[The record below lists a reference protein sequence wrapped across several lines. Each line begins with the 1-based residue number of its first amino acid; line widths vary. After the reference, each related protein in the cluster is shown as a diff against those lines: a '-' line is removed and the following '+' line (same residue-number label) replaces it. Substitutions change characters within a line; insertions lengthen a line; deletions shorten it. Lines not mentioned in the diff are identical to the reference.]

1 MLTDN
6 ISRYRSGTFADTLG
20 VIEHRRTRPYRP
32 QTNGKVCEDL
42 SRPVAPPDRFAH
54 PVNHR
59 VIRNAAINP
68 DEYAVGWM
76 KRGPTGILGTN
87 RRDAAQTVETLL
99 QDAPALLAAGKT
111 TRQRLDV
118 LLGRSV
124 RRHRAVAGDYR
135 GGRRART
142 PYGRGRVKIADWRQL
157 LDAARLPRTES

>member
-1 MLTDN
+1 MNVRTLPPSSGITVRKVLTDN
-6 ISRYRSGTFADTLG
+6 NSRYRSGTFADALG
-20 VIEHRRTRPYRP
+20 VIEHRR
-32 QTNGKVCEDL
+32 
-42 SRPVAPPDRFAH
+42 SRPS
-54 PVNHR
+54 VNHR
-59 VIRNAAINP
+59 VIRNDGINP

-76 KRGPTGILGTN
+76 KRRPTGILGTN